1 MITFLSFNLFY
12 DLSAPPPRERDWFL
26 AGTLLGKETLAAI
39 SLELITAGR
48 LTLDVCAKDK
58 AAGQTGHRYM

>member
-1 MITFLSFNLFY
+1 MTFECSEGAWLVSG
-12 DLSAPPPRERDWFL
+12 WFPV
-26 AGTLLGKETLAAI
+26 LGKETLAAI

-58 AAGQTGHRYM
+58 AAGQTGHKYM